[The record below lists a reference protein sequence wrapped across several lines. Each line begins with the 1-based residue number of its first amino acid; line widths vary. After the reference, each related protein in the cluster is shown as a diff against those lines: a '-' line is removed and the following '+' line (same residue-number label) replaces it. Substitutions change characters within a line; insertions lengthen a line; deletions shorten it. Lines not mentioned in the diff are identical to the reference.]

1 MHLQRKSSGCYGG
14 SLVTDLPGNV
24 LLKILSYLSF
34 KDFLLLRRTC
44 QLFYHY
50 TRCRQFYEKVQI
62 NGLMLHS
69 GKYKIAEYFSH
80 VKYGSKYFTMN
91 LKDVKSRTIQPI
103 LKCVPDFC
111 DVIINMMDLIFVTEY
126 CSNIKRLSIQLQ
138 FNIVND
144 KNLCSGLPKLQSLKE
159 LHIKS
164 DKLLYLEDVPLQIL
178 VDLIK
183 NTKTI
188 ASISF
193 EDFYFTGLAS
203 DTEGCGY
210 NIFRGIIKKAEH
222 IKCWKFIHTFSNIP
236 NIFELPSSVTSI
248 VVKNCNYHYINL
260 RHAMIKQLVID
271 STYNYYLNPTF
282 QLENL
287 RLLEVNNISLRS
299 LSKSNLVL
307 PKLETLKLRG
317 TQDTCMFLQTYV
329 PMLRSSLKELYL
341 KSVKEEGEGWVDVQ
355 NSYASFC
362 TVVSNYGDFN

>member
-1 MHLQRKSSGCYGG
+1 MISLALLQRKSNGSYGG
-14 SLVTDLPGNV
+14 SLLTDLPRNV
-24 LLKILSYLSF
+24 LLKILSYLKF
-34 KDFLLLRRTC
+34 RDFLSLRRTC
-44 QLFYHY
+44 KLLYHY
-50 TRCRQFYEKVQI
+50 SRCKEFYEKVQI
-62 NGLMLHS
+62 NGLMFHS
-69 GKYKIAEYFSH
+69 GKYKTVEYFSH
-80 VKYGSKYFTMN
+80 VKYGSKYFRMN
-91 LKDVKSRTIQPI
+91 LKDVKSRTIRPI
-103 LKCVPDFC
+103 LRCIPDFC

-126 CSNIKRLSIQLQ
+126 CSNIIRLSIQLQ
-138 FNIVND
+138 FNIVSD

-164 DKLLYLEDVPLQIL
+164 DKLLYLEDVPLQML
-178 VDLIK
+178 ADLIK
-183 NTKTI
+183 NTETI

-203 DTEGCGY
+203 DIEGCGY
-210 NIFRGIIKKAEH
+210 NIFRDIIKKAEH
-222 IKCWKFIHTFSNIP
+222 IKCWTFIHTFSNIP

-260 RHAMIKQLVID
+260 KDAMIKQLIID

-317 TQDTCMFLQTYV
+317 TQDTCLFLQTYA
-329 PMLRSSLKELYL
+329 PMLRSCLKELYL
-341 KSVKEEGEGWVDVQ
+341 KSVKEEGEGWVEVR
-355 NSYASFC
+355 NFYASFC
-362 TVVSNYGDFN
+362 TVVSN

>member
-1 MHLQRKSSGCYGG
+1 MIFLAHLQRKSNGSYGG
-14 SLVTDLPGNV
+14 SLLTDLPRNV
-24 LLKILSYLSF
+24 LLKILSYLKF
-34 KDFLLLRRTC
+34 RDFLSLRRTC

-50 TRCRQFYEKVQI
+50 SRCKEFYEKVQI
-62 NGLMLHS
+62 NGLMFHS
-69 GKYKIAEYFSH
+69 GKYKTAEYFSH
-80 VKYGSKYFTMN
+80 VKYGSKYFRMN
-91 LKDVKSRTIQPI
+91 LKDVKSRTIRPI
-103 LKCVPDFC
+103 LRCVPDFC
-111 DVIINMMDLIFVTEY
+111 DVMINMMDLIFVTEY
-126 CSNIKRLSIQLQ
+126 CSNVIRLSIQLQ
-138 FNIVND
+138 FNIVSD
-144 KNLCSGLPKLQSLKE
+144 KNLCSGLPKLQNLKE

-164 DKLLYLEDVPLQIL
+164 DKLLYLEDVPLQML

-203 DTEGCGY
+203 DIEGCGY
-210 NIFRGIIKKAEH
+210 NIFRDIIKKAEH
-222 IKCWKFIHTFSNIP
+222 IKCWAFIHTFSNIP

-260 RHAMIKQLVID
+260 KNAMIKRLIID

-317 TQDTCMFLQTYV
+317 TQDTCLFSQTYA
-329 PMLRSSLKELYL
+329 PMLRSCLKELYL
-341 KSVKEEGEGWVDVQ
+341 KSVKEEGEGWVEVR
-355 NSYASFC
+355 NFYASFC
-362 TVVSNYGDFN
+362 TVVSN

>member
-1 MHLQRKSSGCYGG
+1 MQRKSNDDYGG
-14 SLVTDLPGNV
+14 SLLTDLPGNV
-24 LLKILSYLSF
+24 LLKIFCYLNF
-34 KDFLLLRRTC
+34 KDFLSLKRAC

-50 TRCRQFYEKVQI
+50 SRCKEFYEKVQI

-80 VKYGSKYFTMN
+80 VKYGSKYFRMN
-91 LKDVKSRTIQPI
+91 LKDVKSRTICPI
-103 LKCVPDFC
+103 FRCVPDFC

-126 CSNIKRLSIQLQ
+126 CSNIKKLSIQLQ
-138 FNIVND
+138 FNVAND
-144 KNLCSGLPKLQSLKE
+144 KNLCSGLPKLQRLKE

-164 DKLLYLEDVPLQIL
+164 DKLLYLEDVPLQML
-178 VDLIK
+178 ADLIK

-203 DTEGCGY
+203 DIEGCGY
-210 NIFRGIIKKAEH
+210 NIFRDIIKKAEH

-260 RHAMIKQLVID
+260 KHAMIKELIID

-287 RLLEVNNISLRS
+287 SLLEVNNISLRS

-317 TQDTCMFLQTYV
+317 TQDTCLFLQTYE

-341 KSVKEEGEGWVDVQ
+341 KSVKEEGKGWVEVR

-362 TVVSNYGDFN
+362 RVVGNYGDVK